1 MAMATATA
9 TESNHHD
16 EGSNVNFAGQRSASC
31 SNSDNH
37 GNRRRKFS
45 NNNNQP
51 AAKVTQ
57 HAARANSM
65 CDAVVVATTLQA
77 GAAPL
82 ATAAVVQQP
91 VKENVTASLQTRKA
105 TINQQGQQWCCNIA
119 ATGEMLL
126 T

>member
-1 MAMATATA
+1 
-9 TESNHHD
+9 
-16 EGSNVNFAGQRSASC
+16 
-31 SNSDNH
+31 
-37 GNRRRKFS
+37 
-45 NNNNQP
+45 
-51 AAKVTQ
+51 
-57 HAARANSM
+57 M

-119 ATGEMLL
+119 EDKGNTIVSAGKVVARGRNNSVSHL
-126 T
+126 TEVTSNNMKI